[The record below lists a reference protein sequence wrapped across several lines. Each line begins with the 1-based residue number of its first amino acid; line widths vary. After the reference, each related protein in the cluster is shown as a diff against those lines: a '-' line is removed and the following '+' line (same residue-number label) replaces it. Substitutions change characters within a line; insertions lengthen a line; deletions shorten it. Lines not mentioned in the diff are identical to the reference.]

1 MKGEGG
7 KMSGEISYNK
17 LFPGICASRR
27 KKCQTQKEDAY
38 LMKKEAD
45 DAASL
50 LRPVCRIFSFF

>member
-1 MKGEGG
+1 MKEGKG
-7 KMSGEISYNK
+7 KDERRNKLYK

-50 LRPVCRIFSFF
+50 LRPVCRIFS

>member
-27 KKCQTQKEDAY
+27 KKCQTQKEEEEEGAY
-38 LMKKEAD
+38 LVKKEAD
-45 DAASL
+45 TPSSCL
-50 LRPVCRIFSFF
+50 SYF

>member
-1 MKGEGG
+1 
-7 KMSGEISYNK
+7 MSGEISYNK

-27 KKCQTQKEDAY
+27 EKCQTQKEEEEKDAY

>member
-1 MKGEGG
+1 MR
-7 KMSGEISYNK
+7 GEISYNK

-27 KKCQTQKEDAY
+27 EKCQTQKEEEEKDAY